1 MPFQIIAKPAKPYHH
16 ELLGLLPFIFR
27 EDDPRP
33 AAEQA
38 NDRYAHGGG
47 WRPFEGFAYD
57 PSDHSL
63 TYPGDPAYRPFAKL
77 RLPLSSETLLVYPYS
92 WVAVLKDGEDVPQIC
107 RMD

>member
-1 MPFQIIAKPAKPYHH
+1 MPFQIIAKPARKYHH

-38 NDRYAHGGG
+38 NERYAHGGG
-47 WRPFEGFAYD
+47 WQPFGGFTLGQED
-57 PSDHSL
+57 EIL
-63 TYPGDPAYRPFAKL
+63 YPGDTAFRPFARL
-77 RLPLSSETLLVYPYS
+77 RLPLSSETILVYPYS
-92 WVAVLKDGEDVPQIC
+92 WVVVKNDDGGWEVC